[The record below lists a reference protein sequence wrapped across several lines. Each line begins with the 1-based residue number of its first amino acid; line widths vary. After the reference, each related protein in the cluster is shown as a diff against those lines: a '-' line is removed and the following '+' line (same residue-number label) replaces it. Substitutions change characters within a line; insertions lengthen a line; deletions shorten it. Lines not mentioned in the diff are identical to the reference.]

1 MFEKRY
7 KINLLFNASKVY
19 DRRIIEGIGNYFQTS
34 HCDWDIYVE
43 EDFRYRIQNIR
54 DLTGDGIIAD
64 YDNPQLAEA
73 LQGCQMPVIGT
84 GSSYSD
90 PAQYPDVPYFATDN
104 VALVTAAYNHLINK
118 GLQRFAFYGL
128 PGDPMHRWAYER
140 EKAFHD
146 LSLQNAFPDNIYR
159 GYITTPDNWQTSLTE
174 LGKWLQ
180 SLPQPI
186 GIVAVTD
193 ARARHILQIC
203 DHLGIMVPDQIS
215 LIGIDDEELTQ
226 YLSRVSLS
234 SVEQGCQLMGFE
246 SAKRMHAILAGKHQ
260 ASSEPV
266 LIPPRGVVERQSSDF
281 RALQD
286 PNVIKATHYIRHN
299 ACRGIKVSQ
308 VVDYVGISRSNL
320 ETRFLAEYGHS
331 MHTELYQT
339 KFKRARNLLETTNI
353 PIPEIANSCGFHST
367 QYLYT
372 VFRRDLQTTPKEYRC
387 MKRAE
392 NES

>member
-43 EDFRYRIQNIR
+43 EDFRYRIKNIR
-54 DLTGDGIIAD
+54 DLSGDGIIAD
-64 YDNPQLAEA
+64 YDNPEIQQA
-73 LQGCQMPVIGT
+73 LQGCQMPVVGT
-84 GSSYSD
+84 GSSYFD
-90 PAQYPDVPYFATDN
+90 PAQYPNVPYFATDN
-104 VALVTAAYNHLINK
+104 EALVSAAYNHLIDK

-128 PGDPMHRWAYER
+128 PEDPMHRWARER
-140 EKAFHD
+140 EQAFQN
-146 LSLQNAFPDNIYR
+146 LSTQNAFSYDIYH
-159 GYITTPDNWQTSLTE
+159 GHLTTPDNWQNALRELGEWLKSLT
-174 LGKWLQ
+174 
-180 SLPQPI
+180 QPI
-186 GIVAVTD
+186 GIIAVTD

-203 DHLGIMVPDQIS
+203 DHLGIMIPDQIS
-215 LIGIDDEELTQ
+215 LIGIDNEELTQ

-234 SVEQGCQLMGFE
+234 SVEQGCRQIGFQA
-246 SAKRMHAILAGKHQ
+246 AKCMHAILLGKNHKSNQ
-260 ASSEPV
+260 PE
-266 LIPPRGVVERQSSDF
+266 LIPPQGVVERQSSDF
-281 RALQD
+281 RALLD
-286 PNVIKATHYIRHN
+286 PNVIKATHFIRHN

-331 MHTELYQT
+331 MHTQLHQT
-339 KFKRARNLLETTNI
+339 KFNRAKYLLETTNI
-353 PIPEIANSCGFHST
+353 PIPEIALSCGFHTT

-387 MKRAE
+387 MIRAE
-392 NES
+392 DDA